1 MENLR
6 SFSLTLSFMFHPRP
20 IRKCFAG
27 MFGVALL
34 LAATAVAQDVLQ
46 SGQIAERQLRGGETH
61 SFQVR
66 MQAGDFLRV
75 SGMQMGI
82 DLQLRLLGQS
92 NQTLSESDG
101 LNSSQGAEVVAVIAE
116 QPCVVRIEIAADAA
130 VPSGSY
136 QLKIETLRP
145 ATETDRQWLAAQKLY
160 QEGVQLRANPGTEN
174 QEQAVARFADAL
186 RIWQVIDDPLM
197 VAHTLFYLASGYRR
211 LGQTQHALVYY
222 SYLTELT
229 RARPEWRE
237 MPSAL
242 GGLANVMLEL
252 GEQRKA
258 LVYLNQALSEWRAF
272 NDAAGEAQTLVVLGT
287 AYTQIGE
294 SRQALAQYDQ
304 ALKLWRRLNNRSE
317 LADAL
322 LSLGLTYDNL
332 GEWQK
337 SLESSTEARA
347 LYQQTGNPEGEAV
360 ALNNLGLV
368 YVRLGEFGRALD
380 LYNLAV
386 GSWRKLGDRREEAN
400 TLSNIGFAEAQQ
412 NNLAK
417 ALSAYQQSLP
427 LWRQAG
433 DRRGEA
439 RALQRLGELQA
450 QLGESKKA
458 LEHYELALPLFRTAG
473 DRLRE
478 AETLTSL
485 GNVILSQGD
494 AAKAKEQFT
503 QAAAIL
509 AELGNRTGEAQALFG
524 LAQTERALGRL
535 PESRRLI
542 ESALA
547 KVESVRAEVG
557 SQQFRTS
564 YLATVQ
570 RLYEFNLDLLMQLHR
585 AQPAAGFDALA
596 LQASERARARSLLEQ
611 LTESRADIRRG
622 VDAALLARER
632 ELLQLLNAKAQ
643 RLSQLSPRTGDNQR
657 RELQQEIRQLE
668 DEYQQ
673 AQAKIRQTSPHYA
686 ALTQPQPLGA
696 AEVQSLL
703 DADTLL
709 LEYAL
714 GEERSYLWAVSASGI
729 ASYELPKRSLIED
742 AAKRASKLLNARAV
756 RLRGETATARNERIA
771 QADAQLSD
779 TAKQLSDWLLVPAGA
794 QLGNKRL
801 LIVPDGAL
809 QYLPFAM
816 LPVPDKTGI
825 GNKNPQSAIR
835 NPQSE
840 VPLVVSHELVT
851 LPSAS
856 TLAVMR
862 RELAGRAPAPK
873 QLAIFADPVFDG
885 QDDRLKPKMALK
897 GGKKADAASTPAAEL
912 IASARSIVHEEP
924 ESQTSGRRMVIP
936 RLPFTRQEADRILA
950 TMPTDANSL
959 NSNLKAMDFSAS
971 RALATS
977 SELGQY
983 RYLHFATHGVL
994 DTERADLSALLLSLV
1009 DESGKAQDGFLRA
1022 YDIYNLS
1029 LSADLVVLSA
1039 CQTGLGKEY
1048 KGEGLVGLTR
1058 GFMYAGAA
1066 RVVVSL
1072 WNVNDRAT
1080 SELMAK
1086 FYQKMLPKNGEA
1098 VERPA
1103 AALRSAQIE
1112 MWKQKQWAAPYYWA
1126 AFVLQG
1132 EWK

>member
-1 MENLR
+1 
-6 SFSLTLSFMFHPRP
+6 
-20 IRKCFAG
+20 
-27 MFGVALL
+27 
-34 LAATAVAQDVLQ
+34 LQ
-46 SGQIAERQLRGGETH
+46 T
-61 SFQVR
+61 
-66 MQAGDFLRV
+66 GDFVRV
-75 SGMQMGI
+75 SAMQMGI

-92 NQTLSESDG
+92 NQTLSESDS
-101 LNSSQGAEVVAVIAE
+101 LNGSQGAEIVAFIAE
-116 QPCVVRIEIAADAA
+116 QTGFARIEIVADAA
-130 VPSGSY
+130 VPSGNY
-136 QLKIETLRP
+136 QLKIETLRQ
-145 ATETDRQWLAAQKLY
+145 ATETDRQWMAAQKLY
-160 QEGVQLRANPGTEN
+160 QEAILLRAKPGTEN

-258 LVYLNQALSEWRAF
+258 LVYLNQALNEWRAF
-272 NDAAGEAQTLVVLGT
+272 NDVAGEAQTLVVLGT
-287 AYTQIGE
+287 AHTQIGE

-304 ALKLWRRLNNRSE
+304 ALKLWRQLNNRSE

-322 LSLGLTYDNL
+322 LSLGLAYDNL

-337 SLESSTEARA
+337 SLGCSTEARA
-347 LYQQTGNPEGEAV
+347 LYQQTNNPEGEAV

-380 LYNLAV
+380 LYNQAI
-386 GSWRKLGDRREEAN
+386 GFWRKLGDRREEAN
-400 TLSNIGFAEAQQ
+400 TLSNLGFAEAQQ

-439 RALQRLGELQA
+439 RAMQRLGELQA
-450 QLGESKKA
+450 QLGEPKKA
-458 LEHYELALPLFRTAG
+458 LEHFELALPLFQTAG

-494 AAKAKEQFT
+494 AAKAKEHFS
-503 QAAAIL
+503 QASVIL
-509 AELGNRTGEAQALFG
+509 AELDNRAGEAQALFG
-524 LAQTERALGRL
+524 LAQTERKLGRL
-535 PESRRLI
+535 AESRRLI

-547 KVESVRAEVG
+547 NVEAVRAEVG
-557 SQQFRTS
+557 SQQFRAS
-564 YLATVQ
+564 YRATAQ

-585 AQPAAGFDALA
+585 DQTNAGFEALA
-596 LQASERARARSLLEQ
+596 LEASERARARSLLEQ
-611 LTESRADIRRG
+611 LVESRADIRHG
-622 VDAALLARER
+622 VDAALLGRER
-632 ELLQLLNAKAQ
+632 ELLQSLNAKAQ
-643 RLSQLSPRTGDNQR
+643 RLSQLSSRTGDNQR
-657 RELQQEIRQLE
+657 RELHQEIRQLE

-673 AQAKIRQTSPHYA
+673 AQAKIRQTSPQYA
-686 ALTQPQPLGA
+686 ALTQPQPLSA
-696 AEVQSLL
+696 TEIQTLL

-714 GEERSYLWAVSASGI
+714 GEERSYLWAVSADGL
-729 ASYELPKRSLIED
+729 ASYELPKRALIED
-742 AAKRASKLLNARAV
+742 VARRASKLLNARAV
-756 RLRGETATARNERIA
+756 RLRGETVAARNERIA

-779 TAKQLSDWLLVPAGA
+779 TAKQLSDWLLAPAA
-794 QLGNKRL
+794 ALFGNKRL

-816 LPVPDKTGI
+816 LSEPDRENERTREGETEK
-825 GNKNPQSAIR
+825 KDARPLPQALRPSA
-835 NPQSE
+835 SLF
-840 VPLVVSHELVT
+840 PLVVGHEIVT

-873 QLAIFADPVFDG
+873 QLAIFADPVFDEN
-885 QDDRLKPKMALK
+885 DDRLKAKTALK
-897 GGKKADAASTPAAEL
+897 GKKNDTASTPAAEL
-912 IASARSIVHEEP
+912 IATARSIVHEE
-924 ESQTSGRRMVIP
+924 SDSNNAGRRMVIP
-936 RLPFTRQEADRILA
+936 RLPFTRQEAERILA
-950 TMPTDANSL
+950 IAPAGA
-959 NSNLKAMDFSAS
+959 NLKATDFNAS
-971 RALATS
+971 RALATKT
-977 SELGQY
+977 ELGQY

-1009 DESGKAQDGFLRA
+1009 DESGKPQDGFLRA
-1022 YDIYNLS
+1022 YDVYNLS
-1029 LSADLVVLSA
+1029 LSAELVVLSA

-1080 SELMAK
+1080 SELMAN
-1086 FYQKMLPKNGEA
+1086 FYQKMLKEGQ
-1098 VERPA
+1098 RPA

-1112 MWKQKQWAAPYYWA
+1112 MWKHKKWAAPYYWA

>member
-1 MENLR
+1 MVCAIVPLM
-6 SFSLTLSFMFHPRP
+6 LAAMT
-20 IRKCFAG
+20 
-27 MFGVALL
+27 GVAF
-34 LAATAVAQDVLQ
+34 AQEQAEVLNP
-46 SGQIAERQLRGGETH
+46 GQPIQRQLRGGDIH
-61 SFQVR
+61 SFQIQL
-66 MQAGDFLRV
+66 QAGEFLRV
-75 SGMQMGI
+75 SAMQIGI
-82 DLQLRLLGQS
+82 DIQLSLFGSSGQK
-92 NQTLSESDG
+92 LSETDG
-101 LNSSQGAEVVAVIAE
+101 LNSSQGPEVAAVIAE
-116 QPCVVRIEIAADAA
+116 QTGSLRIEITADKA
-130 VPSGSY
+130 VPPGSY
-136 QLKIETLRP
+136 ELKIEALRP
-145 ATETDRQWLAAQKLY
+145 ASDVDRQWLTAQKLY
-160 QEGVQLRANPGTEN
+160 QDGIQIRARVGTEH
-174 QEQAVARFADAL
+174 QEQAVGKFADAL

-229 RARPEWRE
+229 RGRPEWRE
-237 MPSAL
+237 MPTAL

-258 LVYLNQALSEWRAF
+258 LVYLNQALAEWRGF

-287 AYTQIGE
+287 AHTQIGE
-294 SRQALAQYDQ
+294 SRQALAYYDQ
-304 ALKLWRRLNNRSE
+304 ALSLWRRLDNRQE

-337 SLESSTEARA
+337 SLECSTQARA
-347 LYQQTGNPEGEAV
+347 LCQQINNPEGEAI

-368 YVRLGEFGRALD
+368 YLRLGEYGRALD
-380 LYNLAV
+380 YYNQAITLL
-386 GSWRKLGDRREEAN
+386 RKLGDRREEAN
-400 TLSNIGFAEAQQ
+400 TTSNIGFAEAQQ

-450 QLGESKKA
+450 QLGEPKKA
-458 LEHYELALPLFRTAG
+458 LEHYEQALPLLRTAG

-478 AETLTSL
+478 AEVLNSL
-485 GNVILSQGD
+485 GQLFISQGA
-494 AAKAKEQFT
+494 AAKAKEHFKQSL
-503 QAAAIL
+503 AIL
-509 AELGNRTGEAQALFG
+509 QEIGNRHGEAQSLFG
-524 LAQTERALGRL
+524 LAQAERELGSL
-535 PESRRLI
+535 PKSRQHI

-547 KVESVRAEVG
+547 KVEAVRAEDVG

-570 RLYEFNLDLLMQLHR
+570 QLYEFHLDLLMRMHR
-585 AQPAAGFDALA
+585 AQPGSGFEALA

-611 LTESRADIRRG
+611 LVESRADIRRG
-622 VDAALLARER
+622 VDQALLAREQ
-632 ELLQLLNAKAQ
+632 ELMQLLNAKAERQ
-643 RLSQLSPRTGDNQR
+643 SQLPQRTSDKQWQD
-657 RELQQEIRQLE
+657 LQQEIRQIE

-673 AQAKIRQTSPHYA
+673 LQFKIRQTSPQYA
-686 ALTQPQPLGA
+686 SLTQPQPIGVTEIQA
-696 AEVQSLL
+696 LL

-714 GEERSYLWAVSASGI
+714 GEERSYLWAVSTDEI
-729 ASYELPKRSLIED
+729 TSYELPKRSQIEG
-742 AAKRASKLLNARAV
+742 AAKRVSKLLNARALK
-756 RLRGETATARNERIA
+756 LRGETATARSERIA
-771 QADAQLSD
+771 QSDALLPEA
-779 TAKQLSDWLLVPAGA
+779 AKQLSELLLGPAA
-794 QLGNKRL
+794 SKLVSKRL
-801 LIVPDGAL
+801 LIIADGVL
-809 QYLPFAM
+809 QYVPFAV
-816 LPVPDKTGI
+816 LPEPSAG
-825 GNKNPQSAIR
+825 GQSGRLVAR
-835 NPQSE
+835 KDES
-840 VPLVVSHELVT
+840 VSFTPLVVNHELIS

-862 RELAGRAPAPK
+862 KELAGRTPAPK
-873 QLAIFADPVFDG
+873 QLAIFADPVFG
-885 QDDRLKPKMALK
+885 NEDDRLKSRIALK
-897 GGKKADAASTPAAEL
+897 GGKKTGSVQPTAPLASEIIAAT
-912 IASARSIVHEEP
+912 RSIVHEEYDP
-924 ESQTSGRRMVIP
+924 KNANGSRRVIS

-950 TMPTDANSL
+950 AAPVGT
-959 NSNLKAMDFSAS
+959 NLKAMGFNAS
-971 RALATS
+971 RSLAIG

-983 RYLHFATHGVL
+983 RYLHFATHGLL
-994 DTERADLSALLLSLV
+994 DTERAGLSALLLSLV
-1009 DESGKAQDGFLRA
+1009 DEHGNAQDGFLRA

-1029 LSADLVVLSA
+1029 LPAELVVLSA

-1080 SELMAK
+1080 SELMAR
-1086 FYQKMLPKNGEA
+1086 FYQKMLKEG
-1098 VERPA
+1098 ERPA
-1103 AALRSAQIE
+1103 AALRSAQVE
-1112 MWKQKQWAAPYYWA
+1112 MWRQKQWSPPYYWA

>member
-1 MENLR
+1 
-6 SFSLTLSFMFHPRP
+6 MFHPHEANSH
-20 IRKCFAG
+20 FAQLLLTLCI
-27 MFGVALL
+27 VALL
-34 LAATAVAQDVLQ
+34 LTTTAFAQESASILVPDQTV
-46 SGQIAERQLRGGETH
+46 ERPLRGGEMQA
-61 SFQVR
+61 FQVHV
-66 MQAGDFLRV
+66 QAGDFLRV
-75 SGMQMGI
+75 SAMQMGI
-82 DLQLRLLGQS
+82 DVQLRLFDTA
-92 NQTLSESDG
+92 NQKLSETDG
-101 LNSSQGAEVVAVIAE
+101 LNGSQGAEVVAVIAE
-116 QPCVVRIEIAADAA
+116 QAGFVRIEIAADAA
-130 VPSGSY
+130 VPPGNY

-145 ATETDRQWLAAQKLY
+145 ATESDRQWMAAQKLS
-160 QEGVQLRANPGTEN
+160 QEAIQLRAKPGTEN
-174 QEQAVARFADAL
+174 QEQAVGKFADAL
-186 RIWQVIDDPLM
+186 RIWQVMDDPLM

-229 RARPEWRE
+229 RAHPEWRE
-237 MPSAL
+237 LPSAL

-258 LVYLNQALSEWRAF
+258 LVYLNQALGEWREF
-272 NDAAGEAQTLVVLGT
+272 NDAVGEAQTLVVLGT

-294 SRQALAQYDQ
+294 SRQALTQYDQ
-304 ALKLWRRLNNRSE
+304 ALKLWRDLNNRSE

-337 SLESSTEARA
+337 SLESSTQARA
-347 LYQQTGNPEGEAV
+347 LYQQLNNPEGEAV

-368 YVRLGEFGRALD
+368 YVRLGEFSRALD
-380 LYNLAV
+380 LYNQAV
-386 GSWRKLGDRREEAN
+386 SLWRKLGDRREEAN
-400 TLSNIGFAEAQQ
+400 TLSNLGFAEAQQ

-439 RALQRLGELQA
+439 RAMQRLGELQA
-450 QLGESKKA
+450 ELGESKKA
-458 LEHYELALPLFRTAG
+458 LEYFQQALPLFQTAG

-478 AETLTSL
+478 AETLISL
-485 GNVILSQGD
+485 GKVILSQGD
-494 AAKAKEQFT
+494 VAKAKEQFT
-503 QAAAIL
+503 LATSIL
-509 AELGNRTGEAQALFG
+509 KELGNRSGEAQSLFG
-524 LAQTERALGRL
+524 LAQTERKLGQL
-535 PESRRLI
+535 AESRRLI

-547 KVESVRAEVG
+547 NVEAVRAEVG
-557 SQQFRTS
+557 SQQFRAS

-585 AQPAAGFDALA
+585 AQPAVGFEALA

-611 LTESRADIRRG
+611 LTESRADIRHG
-622 VDAALLARER
+622 VEAALLARER
-632 ELLQLLNAKAQ
+632 ELLQLLNSKAQ
-643 RLSQLSPRTGDNQR
+643 RLSQLSPVRGDSQR
-657 RELQQEIRQLE
+657 RELQPEIRQLE

-673 AQAKIRQTSPHYA
+673 VQAQIRQTSPQYA
-686 ALTQPQPLGA
+686 ALTQPQPLSA
-696 AEVQSLL
+696 KEIQSLL
-703 DADTLL
+703 DTDTLL

-714 GEERSYLWAVSASGI
+714 GEERSYLWAVSTDGV

-742 AAKRASKLLNARAV
+742 AAKRTSKLLNARAV
-756 RLRGETATARNERIA
+756 RLRSESAAARNERIA

-779 TAKQLSDWLLVPAGA
+779 TAKQLSDWLLAPAA
-794 QLGNKRL
+794 ASLGNKRL

-809 QYLPFAM
+809 QYVPFSM
-816 LPVPDKTGI
+816 LPSPLTEGRRDRGMAGKEE
-825 GNKNPQSAIR
+825 PQAKAFI
-835 NPQSE
+835 
-840 VPLVVSHELVT
+840 PLVVNHELVT

-862 RELAGRAPAPK
+862 KELAGRAPAPK
-873 QLAIFADPVFDG
+873 QLAIFADPVFD
-885 QDDRLKPKMALK
+885 QTDDRLKAKTAWK
-897 GGKKADAASTPAAEL
+897 GGSKTDATSSSAAEL
-912 IASARSIVHEEP
+912 IASARSIVHEDL
-924 ESQTSGRRMVIP
+924 ESQAAGRRMVIP
-936 RLPFTRQEADRILA
+936 RLPFTRQEAERILA
-950 TMPTDANSL
+950 TMPTGGNS
-959 NSNLKAMDFSAS
+959 SANLKATGFNAS
-971 RALATS
+971 RVLATS
-977 SELGQY
+977 AELGQY

-1009 DESGKAQDGFLRA
+1009 DETGKPQDGFLRA

-1086 FYQKMLPKNGEA
+1086 FYQKMLPKNAEA
-1098 VERPA
+1098 GERPA

-1126 AFVLQG
+1126 AFMLQG

>member
-1 MENLR
+1 
-6 SFSLTLSFMFHPRP
+6 MFQPNEANFRV
-20 IRKCFAG
+20 RLWQMVFAVG
-27 MFGVALL
+27 LL
-34 LAATAVAQDVLQ
+34 LLVTATAFAQQPTATLNPDQ
-46 SGQIAERQLRGGETH
+46 SIERQLRGGEAH

-66 MQAGDFLRV
+66 LQAGDFLRV
-75 SGMQMGI
+75 SAMQMGI
-82 DLQLRLLGQS
+82 DLQLRLLDQS
-92 NQTLSESDG
+92 NKTLSESDVMNG
-101 LNSSQGAEVVAVIAE
+101 SQGAEIVAVIAE
-116 QPCVVRIEIAADAA
+116 QPGFARIEITADAA
-130 VPSGSY
+130 VPSGNY
-136 QLKIETLRP
+136 QLKIEALRP
-145 ATETDRQWLAAQKLY
+145 ATETDRQWLVAQKLS
-160 QEGVQLRANPGTEN
+160 QEAIQLRAKSGTEN
-174 QEQAVARFADAL
+174 QEQAVAKFADAL
-186 RIWQVIDDPLM
+186 RVWQVIDDPLM

-222 SYLTELT
+222 SYLTELA

-237 MPSAL
+237 LPSAL

-258 LVYLNQALSEWRAF
+258 LVYLNQALGEWRAF

-294 SRQALAQYDQ
+294 SRLALAQYDQ

-337 SLESSTEARA
+337 SLECSTEARA
-347 LYQQTGNPEGEAV
+347 LYQQTNNPEGEAV

-380 LYNLAV
+380 LYNQAIGL
-386 GSWRKLGDRREEAN
+386 WRKLGDRREEAN
-400 TLSNIGFAEAQQ
+400 TLSNTGFAEAQQ

-427 LWRQAG
+427 LWRLAG

-458 LEHYELALPLFRTAG
+458 LEHYELALPLLRTAG

-485 GNVILSQGD
+485 GKVILSQGD
-494 AAKAKEQFT
+494 AAKAKEQFS
-503 QAAAIL
+503 QASAIL
-509 AELGNRTGEAQALFG
+509 AELGNRAGEAQALFG
-524 LAQTERALGRL
+524 LAQAERALGRL
-535 PESRRLI
+535 SESRRLI

-547 KVESVRAEVG
+547 KVESVRAGVG
-557 SQQFRTS
+557 SQQFRAS

-585 AQPAAGFDALA
+585 AQAEAGFDALA
-596 LQASERARARSLLEQ
+596 LEASERARARSLLEQ
-611 LTESRADIRRG
+611 LVESRAGIRRG
-622 VDAALLARER
+622 VDAALLAREQ
-632 ELLQLLNAKAQ
+632 ELTQLLNAKAQ
-643 RLSQLSPRTGDNQR
+643 RLSQLSPRTGGNQWR
-657 RELQQEIRQLE
+657 DLQQEIRQLE

-673 AQAKIRQTSPHYA
+673 AQARIRQTSPHYA
-686 ALTQPQPLGA
+686 ALTQPQPLSSG
-696 AEVQSLL
+696 EIQSLL

-714 GEERSYLWAVSASGI
+714 GEERSYLWAVSASGV

-756 RLRGETATARNERIA
+756 RLRGETVAARSERIA

-779 TAKQLSDWLLVPAGA
+779 AAKQLSDWLLAPAAA
-794 QLGNKRL
+794 QLGDKRL
-801 LIVPDGAL
+801 VIVPDGAL
-809 QYLPFAM
+809 QYVPFAM
-816 LPVPDKTGI
+816 LPSPLAERQGDKGAGGKEEALAT
-825 GNKNPQSAIR
+825 AL
-835 NPQSE
+835 
-840 VPLVVSHELVT
+840 VPLIVDHELVT

-856 TLAVMR
+856 TLSVMR
-862 RELAGRAPAPK
+862 KELAGRAPAPK
-873 QLAIFADPVFDG
+873 LLAIFADPVFG
-885 QDDRLKPKMALK
+885 GEDDRLKPKTALK
-897 GGKKADAASTPAAEL
+897 GGKKSDAASTPAAEL
-912 IASARSIVHEEP
+912 IAAARSIVHEEP
-924 ESQTSGRRMVIP
+924 DSKNTGRKMVIP
-936 RLPFTRQEADRILA
+936 RLPFTRQEAERILA
-950 TMPTDANSL
+950 VMPTGANL
-959 NSNLKAMDFSAS
+959 PNANLKAMDFNAS
-971 RALATS
+971 RALATNA
-977 SELGQY
+977 ELGQY

-1009 DESGKAQDGFLRA
+1009 DETGKPLDGFLRA

-1086 FYQKMLPKNGEA
+1086 FYQKMLKEGQ
-1098 VERPA
+1098 RPA
-1103 AALRSAQIE
+1103 AALRSAQVE
-1112 MWKQKQWAAPYYWA
+1112 MWRQKQWAAPYYWA

>member
-1 MENLR
+1 MQSSALFLSDAGFMLHSRKAN
-6 SFSLTLSFMFHPRP
+6 SLSVRFRQMLCAF
-20 IRKCFAG
+20 
-27 MFGVALL
+27 VLL
-34 LAATAVAQDVLQ
+34 LTTTVFAQESASILLPDQTV
-46 SGQIAERQLRGGETH
+46 ERQLRGGEVQA
-61 SFQVR
+61 FQVR
-66 MQAGDFLRV
+66 VQTGDFLRV
-75 SGMQMGI
+75 SAMQMGI
-82 DLQLRLLGQS
+82 DVQLRLFDTA
-92 NQTLSESDG
+92 NQKLSETDG
-101 LNSSQGAEVVAVIAE
+101 LNGSQGAEVVAVIAE
-116 QPCVVRIEIAADAA
+116 QPGFVRIEIAADAA
-130 VPSGSY
+130 VPPGNY

-145 ATETDRQWLAAQKLY
+145 AAATDQQWMAAQKLS
-160 QEGVQLRANPGTEN
+160 QEAIQLRAKPGTEN
-174 QEQAVARFADAL
+174 QEQAVAKFADAL
-186 RIWQVIDDPLM
+186 RIWQVMDDPLM

-229 RARPEWRE
+229 RAHPEWRE
-237 MPSAL
+237 LPSAL

-258 LVYLNQALSEWRAF
+258 LVYLNQALGEWREF
-272 NDAAGEAQTLVVLGT
+272 NDAVGEAQTLVVLGT

-304 ALKLWRRLNNRSE
+304 ALKLWRNLNNRSE

-337 SLESSTEARA
+337 SLEASTQARR
-347 LYQQTGNPEGEAV
+347 LYQQINNPEGEAV

-380 LYNLAV
+380 LYNQAIGL
-386 GSWRKLGDRREEAN
+386 WRKLGDRREEAN
-400 TLSNIGFAEAQQ
+400 TLSNLGFAEAQQ

-439 RALQRLGELQA
+439 RAMQRLGELHA
-450 QLGESKKA
+450 ELGDSKKA
-458 LEHYELALPLFRTAG
+458 LEHFHQSLPLFQIAG

-485 GNVILSQGD
+485 GKVILSQGD

-503 QAAAIL
+503 LAASIL
-509 AELGNRTGEAQALFG
+509 TELGNRAGEAQALFG
-524 LAQTERALGRL
+524 LAQTERKLGRL
-535 PESRRLI
+535 EESRRLI
-542 ESALA
+542 ESALT
-547 KVESVRAEVG
+547 KVEAVRAEVG
-557 SQQFRTS
+557 SQQFRAS

-570 RLYEFNLDLLMQLHR
+570 RLYEFNLDLLMQLNR
-585 AQPAAGFDALA
+585 AQPAAGFEALA

-611 LTESRADIRRG
+611 LVESRADIRHG

-657 RELQQEIRQLE
+657 RELQQELRQLE

-673 AQAKIRQTSPHYA
+673 VQMRIRQTSPHYA
-686 ALTQPQPLGA
+686 ALTQPQPLSA
-696 AEVQSLL
+696 KETQSLL

-714 GEERSYLWAVSASGI
+714 GDERSYLWAVSANGL

-742 AAKRASKLLNARAV
+742 AAKRISKLLNARAV
-756 RLRGETATARNERIA
+756 RLRSESAAARNERIA

-779 TAKQLSDWLLVPAGA
+779 TAKQLSDWLLAPAA
-794 QLGNKRL
+794 ALLGNKRL

-809 QYLPFAM
+809 QYVPFSM
-816 LPVPDKTGI
+816 LPI
-825 GNKNPQSAIR
+825 NPQSAIR

-840 VPLVVSHELVT
+840 EPLVVKHELVM

-862 RELAGRAPAPK
+862 RELAGRPPAPK
-873 QLAIFADPVFDG
+873 QLAIFADPVFDEN
-885 QDDRLKPKMALK
+885 DDRLKAKAALK
-897 GGKKADAASTPAAEL
+897 GSQKTDPTSSSAAEL
-912 IASARSIVHEEP
+912 IASARSIVHDDL
-924 ESQTSGRRMVIP
+924 ESQAAGRRMVIP
-936 RLPFTRQEADRILA
+936 RLLFTRQEAERILA
-950 TMPTDANSL
+950 TMPTGVNS
-959 NSNLKAMDFSAS
+959 SANLKATGFNAS
-971 RALATS
+971 RVLATS
-977 SELGQY
+977 AELGQY

-1009 DESGKAQDGFLRA
+1009 DESGKPQDGFLRA

-1029 LSADLVVLSA
+1029 LSAELVVLSA

-1086 FYQKMLPKNGEA
+1086 FYQKMLPPNGTA
-1098 VERPA
+1098 GERPA

-1112 MWKQKQWAAPYYWA
+1112 MWKQKQWSAPYYWA

>member
-1 MENLR
+1 
-6 SFSLTLSFMFHPRP
+6 MFHPRQ
-20 IRKCFAG
+20 IRNCFVGLIGA
-27 MFGVALL
+27 VLL
-34 LAATAVAQDVLQ
+34 LLTATTFAQDVLQ
-46 SGQIAERQLRGGETH
+46 SGQTVERQLRDGETH

-66 MQAGDFLRV
+66 LQAGEFLRV
-75 SGMQMGI
+75 SAMQIGI
-82 DLQLRLLGQS
+82 DLRLRLLDQS
-92 NQTLSESDG
+92 NQTLSESDVM
-101 LNSSQGAEVVAVIAE
+101 NSSQGAEIVAVIAE
-116 QPCVVRIEIAADAA
+116 QPCVVRIEIAADEA
-130 VPSGSY
+130 VPSGNY
-136 QLKIETLRP
+136 QLKLEALRP
-145 ATETDRQWLAAQKLY
+145 ATEADRQWMTAFKTS
-160 QEGVQLRANPGTEN
+160 QEAIQLRAKQTTEN

-186 RIWQVIDDPLM
+186 RIWQVMDDSLM

-222 SYLTELT
+222 SYLTELA
-229 RARPEWRE
+229 RAHTEWRE
-237 MPSAL
+237 LPSAL

-258 LVYLNQALSEWRAF
+258 LVYLNQALGEWRAF

-304 ALKLWRRLNNRSE
+304 ALKLWRNLNNRSE

-337 SLESSTEARA
+337 SLEAATQARA
-347 LYQQTGNPEGEAV
+347 LYQQINNPEGEAV

-380 LYNLAV
+380 LYNQAIGL
-386 GSWRKLGDRREEAN
+386 WRKLGDRREEAN
-400 TLSNIGFAEAQQ
+400 TLSNLGFAEAQQ

-439 RALQRLGELQA
+439 RAMQWLGELQA
-450 QLGESKKA
+450 QMGDAKKA
-458 LEHYELALPLFRTAG
+458 LEHFQQALPLFQTAG

-485 GNVILSQGD
+485 GKVILSQGD

-503 QAAAIL
+503 LAASIL
-509 AELGNRTGEAQALFG
+509 TELGNRAGEAQALFG
-524 LAQTERALGRL
+524 LAQAERKLGRL
-535 PESRRLI
+535 AESRRLI

-547 KVESVRAEVG
+547 NVEAVRSEVG
-557 SQQFRTS
+557 SQQFRAS
-564 YLATVQ
+564 FLATVQ

-585 AQPAAGFDALA
+585 AQPTAGFEALA
-596 LQASERARARSLLEQ
+596 LEASERARARSLLEQ

-622 VDAALLARER
+622 VDANLLARER
-632 ELLQLLNAKAQ
+632 ELTQLLNTKAQ
-643 RLSQLSPRTGDNQR
+643 RLSQLSQR
-657 RELQQEIRQLE
+657 ASDKQWRELQQELRQLE

-673 AQAKIRQTSPHYA
+673 VQTKIRQTSPHYA
-686 ALTQPQPLGA
+686 ALTQPQPLRL
-696 AEVQSLL
+696 AEIQSLL

-714 GEERSYLWAVSASGI
+714 GEERSYLWAVSATGVT
-729 ASYELPKRSLIED
+729 SYELPKRSAIETP
-742 AAKRASKLLNARAV
+742 AKSVGKLLNARAV
-756 RLRGETATARNERIA
+756 RLRGETTAARSERIA
-771 QADAQLSD
+771 QADTQLQIAARQLSE
-779 TAKQLSDWLLVPAGA
+779 WLLAPAA
-794 QLGNKRL
+794 AELGDKRL

-809 QYLPFAM
+809 QYVPFSM
-816 LPVPDKTGI
+816 LPI
-825 GNKNPQSAIR
+825 NPQSAIR
-835 NPQSE
+835 NPQWE
-840 VPLVVSHELVT
+840 EPLIVKHELVT

-862 RELAGRAPAPK
+862 RELAGRQPAPK
-873 QLAIFADPVFDG
+873 QLAIFADPVFDEN
-885 QDDRLKPKMALK
+885 DDRLKAKTALK
-897 GGKKADAASTPAAEL
+897 GGQKTDATSSPAAEL
-912 IASARSIVHEEP
+912 IASARSIVHEDL
-924 ESQTSGRRMVIP
+924 ESQAADRRMVIP
-936 RLPFTRQEADRILA
+936 RLPFTRQEAERILA
-950 TMPTDANSL
+950 TMPTGVNS
-959 NSNLKAMDFSAS
+959 SANLKATGFNAS
-971 RALATS
+971 RVLATS
-977 SELGQY
+977 AELGQY

-994 DTERADLSALLLSLV
+994 DTERANLSALLLSLV
-1009 DESGKAQDGFLRA
+1009 DETGKPQDGFLRA

-1072 WNVNDRAT
+1072 WSVNDRAT

-1086 FYQKMLPKNGEA
+1086 FYQKMLPKNAEA
-1098 VERPA
+1098 GERPA

-1112 MWKQKQWAAPYYWA
+1112 MWKQKQWTAPYFWA